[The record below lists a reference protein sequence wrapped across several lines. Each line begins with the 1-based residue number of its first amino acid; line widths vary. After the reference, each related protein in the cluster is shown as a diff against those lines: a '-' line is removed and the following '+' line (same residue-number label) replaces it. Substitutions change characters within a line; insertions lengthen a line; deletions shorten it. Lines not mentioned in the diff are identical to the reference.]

1 MATESH
7 SFYSLWAQEDIRDRL
22 IAYLSKS
29 DLCAVRLSNSAC
41 CNLVTRRLFQRIHLT
56 FTPNSFTRPYR
67 VEALARIGHH
77 VEHLTFYM
85 PHSDATFLP
94 PLIHPA
100 TGSEINYLYTPH
112 TSMAST
118 LTRPKY
124 GNSELGDILTQQY
137 PPLFHAS
144 TNVPSFIN
152 AVKNL
157 PGLRHLTIK
166 TPGQNP
172 AERYRRDIV
181 DYALMSLRIAIER
194 SPYLT
199 KLSKLSLHG
208 VHPAAFL
215 YLKFQDGPGFGCSP
229 NAGKRWRQIRKMAI
243 AVDAWDFYGPGGPG
257 LDQLKIIDNYLRQF
271 TGTLEKLS
279 FTWLGRK
286 GPCPLALAEDPLFET
301 PRENKKLF
309 NEVTSPM
316 SPLPPRPGVRGR
328 ICFRKLK
335 NLSVRNATMHAAQLR
350 GLVETHR
357 KTVKEFDFENV
368 VLHNG
373 GNWDDALAP
382 LMSPGPSEV
391 ASNRDT
397 WARYSVANDG
407 RSVHSVHTQYSES
420 QHSRSPGLPE
430 EAFVASPATSR
441 HSIAAEHDTVP
452 VRHSSAAVEAAGK
465 ELLDLEIEGLEAYV
479 GLPLTQTQSHQSHHT
494 THTTHTTQTSSS
506 DDRATLRDA
515 EGAYSYYDGEGDEYE
530 YDADEQET
538 IIVELD
544 QEIDS
549 AINLASTNAS
559 DATLV
564 PFSTKLKKRVRRRR
578 RKPWHPKRE
587 GDEPAT
593 TDDDAAGRALQ
604 PTKSN
609 RSHEKMPPTSSGGS
623 GGEKPTLRNML
634 GAHKRSNSS
643 SQVPSSH
650 HQQPN
655 KLQKAPPAPIT
666 VYGPGSAM
674 MAQYQYQQQLQQ
686 QQQQQ
691 ALQHSR
697 GRQSSD
703 PMPYMS
709 LGDNATTYELPLVIA
724 SDDESVASPP
734 AYNRQTQWPRPR
746 AASEAIPPPPSYLP
760 PPPPPSYATLPRPA
774 QSTQSLQSVI
784 ESSCEDQHQQS
795 HDTGSGSPIME
806 ISAPIISTDA
816 LPVLLQPT
824 VYSPLPHQS
833 TTSIPIMSSVSI
845 MSGAPPPTANGSG
858 ASSLHSASKA
868 SLHSISKASLH
879 SVAHSTHSAGAAS
892 SISVNTTYGSNNGG
906 GHNVNDGLSAVQRNL
921 EQEEIQRRFAEDPE
935 ARSSA
940 LKRAREAV
948 LEKLGRINGKGG
960 GEMLEEEL
968 LDMHPALQDEVG
980 LNLSLTMSNQNE
992 SGAGGRPGLSRERSG
1007 SGRLKELF
1015 GAVRNGGRAEG
1026 EGSGAGPLYQQTI
1039 PEGTASNTVLVPLVF
1054 SRN

>member
-1 MATESH
+1 MATENH
-7 SFYSLWAQEDIRDRL
+7 PFYSLWAQGDIRDRL
-22 IAYLSKS
+22 FTHLSKS
-29 DLCAVRLSNSAC
+29 DICAVRLSNSAC
-41 CNLVTRRLFQRIHLT
+41 CNLVTRRLFQRVHLT

-85 PHSDATFLP
+85 PHSEATFLP

-100 TGSEINYLYTPH
+100 TGAEISYLYTPH

-157 PGLRHLTIK
+157 PNLRHLTIK

-194 SPYLT
+194 SSCLT
-199 KLSKLSLHG
+199 KLSKLSLHS

-229 NAGKRWRQIRKMAI
+229 IAGKRWRQIRKMAI
-243 AVDAWDFYGPGGPG
+243 AVEAWDFYGPGGPG

-286 GPCPLALAEDPLFET
+286 GPCPLALAEDPLFDT
-301 PRENKKLF
+301 PRENRKLF

-328 ICFRKLK
+328 IRFRRLK
-335 NLSVRNATMHAAQLR
+335 NLSVRNASMHAAQLR

-373 GNWDDALAP
+373 GNWDEALAP

-397 WARYSVANDG
+397 WARYSVAGDG
-407 RSVHSVHTQYSES
+407 KSVHSVHTQYSERQYSES

-441 HSIAAEHDTVP
+441 HSFAAEPDDVP
-452 VRHSSAAVEAAGK
+452 VRHPSAAVEAAGK
-465 ELLDLEIEGLEAYV
+465 ELLDLEIEGLEAFV
-479 GLPLTQTQSHQSHHT
+479 GLQLSQSH
-494 THTTHTTQTSSS
+494 QTSSS
-506 DDRATLRDA
+506 DDHATLRDA
-515 EGAYSYYDGEGDEYE
+515 EGSYSYDEGEGDEYG
-530 YDADEQET
+530 YYGDEQET

-544 QEIDS
+544 EEIDS
-549 AINLASTNAS
+549 AINLASTANAS
-559 DATLV
+559 EATLV

-593 TDDDAAGRALQ
+593 DDDEGGGRGRGLGLQ

-609 RSHEKMPPTSSGGS
+609 RSQDRMPVVGG
-623 GGEKPTLRNML
+623 GGEKQHTLRNML
-634 GAHKRSNSS
+634 GGHKRSNSS
-643 SQVPSSH
+643 SQAQGQYH
-650 HQQPN
+650 PN
-655 KLQKAPPAPIT
+655 KLQKPPPPPVT
-666 VYGPGSAM
+666 VYGPAAAM
-674 MAQYQYQQQLQQ
+674 MMPQQ
-686 QQQQQ
+686 QQQ
-691 ALQHSR
+691 HSR
-697 GRQSSD
+697 VRQSSD
-703 PMPYMS
+703 PMPYMA
-709 LGDNATTYELPLVIA
+709 LGENATTYELPLVIA
-724 SDDESVASPP
+724 SDDESLASPP
-734 AYNRQTQWPRPR
+734 AYRRTTQWPRPR
-746 AASEAIPPPPSYLP
+746 AASEAIPPPPSYL

-784 ESSCEDQHQQS
+784 ESRCEQQQHQQ
-795 HDTGSGSPIME
+795 DGGNSPRME

-833 TTSIPIMSSVSI
+833 TASIPIMSSVSI
-845 MSGAPPPTANGSG
+845 MSGAPPPPPAHNRDVPGSRGSG
-858 ASSLHSASKA
+858 ASGESLRSASKA
-868 SLHSISKASLH
+868 SLHSVAQ
-879 SVAHSTHSAGAAS
+879 SVS
-892 SISVNTTYGSNNGG
+892 SVGNGNNNGG
-906 GHNVNDGLSAVQRNL
+906 GHNVNEGLSAVQRNL
-921 EQEEIQRRFAEDPE
+921 EQEEIQRRFAEDAE
-935 ARSSA
+935 ARTSA

-948 LEKLGRINGKGG
+948 LEKLGRLNGKGG
-960 GEMLEEEL
+960 GEMLEEEEL

-980 LNLSLTMSNQNE
+980 MSL
-992 SGAGGRPGLSRERSG
+992 GAGNGSRPALSRERSG

-1015 GAVRNGGRAEG
+1015 GAVRSNGRAEG
-1026 EGSGAGPLYQQTI
+1026 EGGAGALYQQTI
-1039 PEGTASNTVLVPLVF
+1039 PEGTASNSVLVPLVF

>member
-7 SFYSLWAQEDIRDRL
+7 PFYSLWAQGDIRDRL
-22 IAYLSKS
+22 FAHLSKS
-29 DLCAVRLSNSAC
+29 DICAVRLSNSAC

-85 PHSDATFLP
+85 PHSEATFLP

-100 TGSEINYLYTPH
+100 TGAEISYLYTPH

-152 AVKNL
+152 AVKHL
-157 PGLRHLTIK
+157 SSLRHLTIK
-166 TPGQNP
+166 TPGQKP

-194 SPYLT
+194 SPGLT

-229 NAGKRWRQIRKMAI
+229 MAGKRWRQIRRMAI
-243 AVDAWDFYGPGGPG
+243 AVEAWDFYGPGGPG

-271 TGTLEKLS
+271 TGSLEKLS
-279 FTWLGRK
+279 FTWIGQK
-286 GPCPLALAEDPLFET
+286 GPCPLALAEDPLFDT
-301 PRENKKLF
+301 PRENRKLF

-328 ICFRKLK
+328 IRFRRLK
-335 NLSVRNATMHAAQLR
+335 NLSVRNASMHAAQLR

-373 GNWDDALAP
+373 GNWDEALAP
-382 LMSPGPSEV
+382 LMSPGPSE
-391 ASNRDT
+391 APSNRDT
-397 WARYSVANDG
+397 WARYSVAAGDG
-407 RSVHSVHTQYSES
+407 KSVHSVHTQYSES
-420 QHSRSPGLPE
+420 QHSHSPGLPE
-430 EAFVASPATSR
+430 EAFAASPATSR
-441 HSIAAEHDTVP
+441 HSIAAEHDDVP
-452 VRHSSAAVEAAGK
+452 VRHMSAAVEAAGK
-465 ELLDLEIEGLEAYV
+465 ELLDLEVEGLEAFV
-479 GLPLTQTQSHQSHHT
+479 GLRLSHSQSH
-494 THTTHTTQTSSS
+494 QTSSS
-506 DDRATLRDA
+506 DDHGATTPRDA
-515 EGAYSYYDGEGDEYE
+515 ESAYAYSYDDGEGGDEYG
-530 YDADEQET
+530 YYGDEQET

-544 QEIDS
+544 EEIDS
-549 AINLASTNAS
+549 AINLASTANAS
-559 DATLV
+559 EATLV

-593 TDDDAAGRALQ
+593 DDDDGRDGRGLGLQ

-609 RSHEKMPPTSSGGS
+609 RSQDRVPVA
-623 GGEKPTLRNML
+623 GEKQQHTLRNML
-634 GAHKRSNSS
+634 GGHKRSNSS
-643 SQVPSSH
+643 SQVQTQH
-650 HQQPN
+650 HHQPN
-655 KLQKAPPAPIT
+655 KLQKPPPPPVT
-666 VYGPGSAM
+666 VYGPAAAM
-674 MAQYQYQQQLQQ
+674 MAASQHQHQHQ
-686 QQQQQ
+686 
-691 ALQHSR
+691 QHSR
-697 GRQSSD
+697 TRQSSD

-709 LGDNATTYELPLVIA
+709 LGGSDCATTYELPLVIA
-724 SDDESVASPP
+724 SDDESLASPP
-734 AYNRQTQWPRPR
+734 AYHRTTQWPRPR

-760 PPPPPSYATLPRPA
+760 PPPPSYATLPRPA

-784 ESSCEDQHQQS
+784 EQR
-795 HDTGSGSPIME
+795 HDDDYDRYHDGGSGGSPKME

-824 VYSPLPHQS
+824 VYSPVPQQHPS

-845 MSGAPPPTANGSG
+845 MSGAPPPSRNGGG
-858 ASSLHSASKA
+858 ASLHSASKA
-868 SLHSISKASLH
+868 SLHSVSKASLH
-879 SVAHSTHSAGAAS
+879 SVSSNMSTSTH
-892 SISVNTTYGSNNGG
+892 NTSHTNHTNNGG
-906 GHNVNDGLSAVQRNL
+906 GHNVNEGLSAVQRNL
-921 EQEEIQRRFAEDPE
+921 EQEEIQRRFAEDAE
-935 ARSSA
+935 ARAGA

-948 LEKLGRINGKGG
+948 LEKLGRLNGKGG
-960 GEMLEEEL
+960 GEMLEEEEL

-980 LNLSLTMSNQNE
+980 LSLGNNNN
-992 SGAGGRPGLSRERSG
+992 GGGGGGGGGGRPGLSRERSG

-1015 GAVRNGGRAEG
+1015 GAVRSNGRVEG
-1026 EGSGAGPLYQQTI
+1026 LEGSGGGSGGSGAPLYQQTI
-1039 PEGTASNTVLVPLVF
+1039 PEGTASNSVLVPLVF